1 MIDLMKQ
8 RRRWMNGA
16 IFGTSKVL
24 SNFLEMISCRRTKH
38 GFIHKTGILIFL
50 IYLASFFILQFF
62 VVGAMFAAIYAF
74 INQVFASNL
83 PNNTTL

>member
-38 GFIHKTGILIFL
+38 GCIHKTGMLIFL
-50 IYLASFFILQFF
+50 IYLASFFIL
-62 VVGAMFAAIYAF
+62 
-74 INQVFASNL
+74 
-83 PNNTTL
+83 